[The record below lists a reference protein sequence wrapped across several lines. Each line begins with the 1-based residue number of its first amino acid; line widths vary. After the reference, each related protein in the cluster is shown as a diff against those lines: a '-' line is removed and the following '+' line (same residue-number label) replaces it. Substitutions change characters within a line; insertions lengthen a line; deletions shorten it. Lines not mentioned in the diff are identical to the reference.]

1 MSQPFSQQP
10 GHGAIPVGK
19 QEPQPAAVPYNAQA
33 PASAWQWDTLPAST
47 DGYVLTCSAAAAEGV
62 AWVSPSSASLP
73 SGAEPGAGDSRRLER
88 RDIAPLAGCGR
99 PADRTRR
106 RRRHGPDVARYG
118 RASAHGELGGH
129 GPGLR
134 HAVGRRGHSR
144 GSSGQ
149 IQYDNAGS
157 FGGFTMGGDATL
169 VTSTGVITVTKTSGT
184 AFAASA
190 TTDTTNASNIASGT
204 LPAARIASSAI
215 TYAKIQNTNAGSVLL
230 GNPTGSAAAPSEI
243 TLGANLS
250 FSGTTLTAATG
261 GAANPGG
268 TANQVQ
274 YNSGGT
280 AFGGFTM
287 SGDATLVTSTGVIT
301 IAAGAVTLAKQA
313 NLAASSLMG
322 NPTGSSAAPSAVTL
336 GSGLSFSG
344 STLAASGGGSGTVT
358 SVSWTGDGTVFT
370 ASADT
375 PVTTSGTLAPTSL
388 IAQTANRVFAGPAS
402 AGPTAPTFRALA
414 AADLPSTGLT
424 ITEWVSGVTAATV
437 AGSGTAYAT
446 TLNRARRLLDRA
458 PPTTSSTAATTITIS
473 GLPVGATVKITTF
486 QPGAVQP
493 ARSPG
498 RARRSGGAGER
509 RVRRPRRPRS
519 GTRSSCTRRPRES
532 YPAVWAAQIS
542 DGAN

>member
-33 PASAWQWDTLPAST
+33 PASALQWDTLPAST

-73 SGAEPGAGDSRRLER
+73 SGAQNLVLATPAGSSGATSLRLLVAGDLPTVPVAGGGTGLTSLGT
-88 RDIAPLAGCGR
+88 AGQVLTVNSGATALAYATP
-99 PADRTRR
+99 PA
-106 RRRHGPDVARYG
+106 
-118 RASAHGELGGH
+118 GG
-129 GPGLR
+129 GTPG
-134 HAVGRRGHSR
+134 

-446 TLNRARRLLDRA
+446 TLNCASANVWTVQL
-458 PPTTSSTAATTITIS
+458 PTTSSTAATTITIS

-486 QPGAVQP
+486 QPGSGPTGTIAWAGQTI
-493 ARSPG
+493 RW
-498 RARRSGGAGER
+498 SGGTAGQATATASIGDTF
-509 RVRRPRRPRS
+509 VLYSPSTGVIS
-519 GTRSSCTRRPRES
+519 GSVGCP
-532 YPAVWAAQIS
+532 
-542 DGAN
+542 NF